1 MTASALRILV
11 LTGAGVSAESGI
23 PTFRGKEGYWTVG
36 SREYHPQEMA
46 TQAAFSRMPDEV
58 WRWYLYRR
66 AVCRGA
72 APNPAHLALAA
83 LEQQLGDEFLLV
95 TQNVDGLHIRAGN
108 SLERTYQIHGN
119 IDFMRCASACSPE
132 LYEIPASAPL
142 LERDAPLPA
151 GTSEILRCPRCGA
164 RTRPHV
170 LWFDEY
176 YDEEL
181 YRFQSSLA
189 AVHRADM
196 LIVAGTSAST
206 NLPNQ
211 MVALAAR
218 RGIPIFDINPGDN
231 PFAHVAE
238 RSPGGGAIRATA
250 GEALPVLIGELSLGP
265 A

>member
-1 MTASALRILV
+1 MTANALRVLV

-46 TQAAFSRMPDEV
+46 TQAAFSRMPDDV

-66 AVCRGA
+66 AACRKA
-72 APNPAHLALAA
+72 APNPAHRALAK
-83 LEQQLGDEFLLV
+83 LEERLGDEFLLV

-119 IDFMRCASACSPE
+119 IDFMRCADACSPQ
-132 LYEIPASAPL
+132 LYVIPADAPL
-142 LERDAPLPA
+142 PERDAPLPEA
-151 GTSEILRCPRCGA
+151 VIDILHCPRCGA
-164 RTRPHV
+164 RSRPHV

-189 AVHRADM
+189 AVQRASM

-211 MVALAAR
+211 MVTLAAR
-218 RGIPIFDINPGDN
+218 HGIPIFDINPDGN

-238 RSPGGGAIRATA
+238 RSPGGRAIRAAA
-250 GEALPVLIGELSLGP
+250 GSALPALISELSL
-265 A
+265 